1 LVFEDKAFQAERIMK
16 RFQTIAGTVLIGC
29 MAFGGPRTVFCQQ
42 RNEGHGASAESKQ
55 PTGAPRSSKDIL
67 RSSAIIGSTANFQGG
82 TALGKVTDV
91 VINDGG
97 CVEYVVVGYQNRFV
111 PVPWT
116 AMTYNSSNRTC
127 MLRGDQAQ
135 LGQIP
140 TFAQFTELSNAQFAQ
155 KVNAFFKVDSR
166 SSEQR
171 ANKPVTDDHPGAS
184 QQGAQTDNKGP
195 KTAVGSNAPADSKSP
210 GDKRPVAAATEK
222 KPAPR

>member
-1 LVFEDKAFQAERIMK
+1 MTK
-16 RFQTIAGTVLIGC
+16 RFQTIAGTVLVGC
-29 MAFGGPRTVFCQQ
+29 LAFGGSRTVFCQQ
-42 RNEGHGASAESKQ
+42 RNEGGGTSVGSKQ
-55 PTGAPRSSKDIL
+55 PTGAPRSSTDVL

-111 PVPWT
+111 PVPWM
-116 AMTYNSSNRTC
+116 AMTYNSSNRTF
-127 MLRGDQAQ
+127 MLRIDQAQ

-140 TFAQFTELSNAQFAQ
+140 TFAQFTELSNAQFGQ

-166 SSEQR
+166 TSEQR

-184 QQGAQTDNKGP
+184 QQGAKSDDKGQKPTVRTNSPAANKP
-195 KTAVGSNAPADSKSP
+195 Q
-210 GDKRPVAAATEK
+210 GDKKPVAATEK
-222 KPAPR
+222 QPPTRKTRG